1 MNMMINAY
9 IYSYTYYTSWQP
21 REAIFFWPRICH
33 ANTDPHSRKSGYGLL
48 WGGGHLAARDA
59 GLLSPIG
66 GRAPPS
72 PWVATVAGDHHRT
85 SHPHTTQHTTLLQ
98 VQADLSY
105 MSCGRIS
112 LRAFFML

>member
-1 MNMMINAY
+1 MRIFIVILIIIIQA
-9 IYSYTYYTSWQP
+9 
-21 REAIFFWPRICH
+21 EAGSPEKLYFFGRAFVTRILTPTH
-33 ANTDPHSRKSGYGLL
+33 ENPAMGFFG
-48 WGGGHLAARDA
+48 GGGHLAARDA